1 MIKIELDKHDLLYH
15 IEGFANGSHL
25 RQHIWREVII
35 YYIPQMSKD
44 EIDFTWYY
52 LHRDV
57 WPKFFGRGDT
67 PRFGAEEF
75 LQCMAALHR
84 NNYYNL
90 VIIDDQGEQQTVK
103 AYLFQNRFYPL
114 YSFNLFFNETRIQED
129 KKISLEENKYVPKQH
144 QHWWNNTDIYNLSV
158 EQVTEIENENNK
170 I

>member
-1 MIKIELDKHDLLYH
+1 MIKVELDKHDLLCH

-25 RQHIWREVII
+25 LQHIWREVVMH
-35 YYIPQMSKD
+35 YIPQMSKD

-57 WPKFFGRGDT
+57 WPKFFGGDT
-67 PRFGAEEF
+67 PRFGAEDF

-90 VIIDDQGEQQTVK
+90 EFVGKQGEQNIVE
-103 AYLFQNRFYPL
+103 AYMFQNRFYPP
-114 YSFNLFFNETRIQED
+114 YSFNSFFDQTRIQEAN
-129 KKISLEENKYVPKQH
+129 KISLEENKYVPKHH

-158 EQVTEIENENNK
+158 EQVTQLENENN
-170 I
+170 